1 MEAKYGVGRGG
12 WFFDTTRGTHGCSL
26 WKHIR
31 MGWGVFSS
39 HISFEVGLGTRVYL
53 WHDKWCSDRPLKELF
68 PGLYGCSLNQDD
80 TIASALI
87 RQGIGQSRVWNLS
100 FGRDFND
107 WELDQVVAFF
117 SLLHSHTP
125 RDEVVDKLV
134 WNPNRRGSFDSRS
147 FYHVLHV
154 PSEVRFP
161 WKSIWRVKAPSRVAF
176 FIWSAAWGRILTCDN
191 LKKRGFVLAG
201 WCCMCKNADEMVD
214 HLLLHC
220 YVARHLWSSVF

>member
-1 MEAKYGVGRGG
+1 
-12 WFFDTTRGTHGCSL
+12 
-26 WKHIR
+26 
-31 MGWGVFSS
+31 MGWEVFSS

-53 WHDKWCSDRPLKELF
+53 WHDDKWCSDRPLKELF

-80 TIASALI
+80 IIASALVC
-87 RQGIGQSRVWNLS
+87 QGIGQSQVWNLI

-154 PSEVRFP
+154 PSKVCFP
-161 WKSIWRVKAPSRVAF
+161 WKCIWRVKAPPRVAF

-201 WCCMCKNADEMVD
+201 WLV
-214 HLLLHC
+214 LH
-220 YVARHLWSSVF
+220 VQKSG

>member
-1 MEAKYGVGRGG
+1 
-12 WFFDTTRGTHGCSL
+12 
-26 WKHIR
+26 
-31 MGWGVFSS
+31 MGWEVFSS

-53 WHDKWCSDRPLKELF
+53 WHDKWCSDRSLKELF
-68 PGLYGCSLNQDD
+68 LGLYGCSLNQDD

-134 WNPNRRGSFDSRS
+134 WNPNRRGSFDSHS